1 MWDIIALL
9 FLVIVVVGLAVLV
22 HVIDE
27 FRKLRRRTNQVA
39 DMLDDLLQIK
49 YKAHDTQ
56 REMLRTFYSQ
66 KID

>member
-9 FLVIVVVGLAVLV
+9 FLVIVVIGLAVLI

-27 FRKLRRRTNQVA
+27 SCKLRRRTNQVA